1 MVGKDEILLGLG
13 VGPFGRSA
21 GGPIS
26 AASDKRTRGS
36 RGGCAI
42 AG

>member
-21 GGPIS
+21 GDPIS